1 MSYRRNLMLGRLS
14 SFFTMFLIVVPIL
27 VPFWKSLGLSM
38 QEILEIQGIFGL
50 SVAIFELPT
59 GYVADLWSRKA
70 SVCVGTFISGCGFSL
85 IPFATTYET
94 ILLYE
99 VIIGLGCSLVSGAD
113 ISLVYDSI
121 KDDPNRLKH
130 LGSLTTWGLVGEALA
145 GITASILILWSYTPI
160 LWAQVIA
167 GWAPFVISL
176 FYVEPPLER
185 MKQAS
190 HFSNFSSVVRHIM
203 FGDRIARMVF
213 INALIWG
220 LSSFCVVWLLQPYWA
235 EKNVPIAYFGFLW
248 SGLMFVAAGASS
260 ATHAIERRWGAVPVL
275 ATLSLSAVVGYFVMA
290 FSNGWLGVVAGG
302 LFYINRGLASVMFT
316 DAFNWKIPSSFRATA
331 NSMRSLAFR
340 LSYVFIGPATG
351 LLIDARGLSNTLAIM
366 GCIAT
371 LMFVMFMVPLCRQFH
386 ELSVGYIPDE

>member
-1 MSYRRNLMLGRLS
+1 MPYRRNLMLGRLS
-14 SFFTMFLIVVPIL
+14 SFFTMFLVVVPIL

-38 QEILEIQGIFGL
+38 QEILEIQALFGL
-50 SVAIFELPT
+50 SVALFELPT

-70 SVCVGTFISGCGFSL
+70 SVCIGTFIAGCGFSL

-121 KDDPNRLKH
+121 KDDPNRLTH
-130 LGSLTTWGLVGEALA
+130 VGSLTTWGLMGEAVA
-145 GITASILILWSYTPI
+145 GITASILILWSYQPV
-160 LWAQVIA
+160 LWAQVLA
-167 GWAPFVISL
+167 GWAPFFISL
-176 FYVEPPLER
+176 FYVEPPIER
-185 MKQAS
+185 MKQTS
-190 HFSNFSSVVRHIM
+190 HFANFSAVLRHILL
-203 FGDRIARMVF
+203 GEQITRRVF

-220 LSSFCVVWLLQPYWA
+220 LSSFCIVWLLQPYWA
-235 EKNVPIAYFGFLW
+235 EHNVPIAYFGLLW
-248 SGLMFVAAGASS
+248 SALMFVAAGASS

-275 ATLSLSAVVGYFVMA
+275 VTLSLSAVIAYFAMA
-290 FSNGWLGVVAGG
+290 YSNGWLGVAAGA

-331 NSMRSLAFR
+331 NSMRSLVFR

-351 LLIDARGLSNTLAIM
+351 LLIDAKGLSTSLAIM
-366 GCIAT
+366 GAIT
-371 LMFVMFMVPLCRQFH
+371 TSMFLIFMIPLCRQIH
-386 ELSVGYIPDE
+386 ELRVGYISGE